1 MRVPSIPASWSPAS
15 WNPASGHPTAW
26 NPASQH
32 LHHPWLHNQEIGY
45 PVLAPRKIG
54 KPSWIHQSY
63 FYSIYLLAIPEINP
77 SIQTKC
83 GFEILRE
90 GIDFPVG
97 FELSKVPKDGTSSGA
112 DGGVVIV

>member
-1 MRVPSIPASWSPAS
+1 MPWSPE
-15 WNPASGHPTAW
+15 TW

-32 LHHPWLHNQEIGY
+32 LHHPWLHDQEIGY
-45 PVLAPRKIG
+45 PVLAPHKIG
-54 KPSWIHQSY
+54 KPSY
-63 FYSIYLLAIPEINP
+63 FYSIYSLAVPEINL
-77 SIQTKC
+77 STQTKC

-112 DGGVVIV
+112 DGGVVTVWGKCSFKAPPFVLANV